1 MNNSTSPV
9 RQPLERFLAL
19 AQAFKAESSWS
30 DDTELQRWAAIVL
43 SQSERG
49 PAELVHATRAIIS
62 DWRSQVRWWRDTA
75 GSARAFL
82 AATLVLDSLPVS
94 EFLRELERVRD
105 RFRALRLPRSG
116 LAESLALAVLLRG
129 AKDARVDDARLQ
141 RIAELYQRVK
151 QDHRFLLGSGDLPT
165 LALLATTD
173 ESANEIGR
181 RVEELYEDLRSRGFR
196 ASSALLAIP
205 HLLFFHP
212 TSDRRA
218 CTRFEELWNQF
229 KEQGLH
235 MHSGDYD
242 ELALLS
248 FAPGA
253 PSGIAKRVLAHRERI
268 RGELRPKPGRDAGF
282 SLACATT
289 FLELSERAPSS
300 TRLAH
305 LQAVMQVR
313 SVIVAR
319 QAAMAAASSGAH

>member
-1 MNNSTSPV
+1 MTQPASPD
-9 RQPLERFLAL
+9 RRPLERFLAL
-19 AQAFKAESSWS
+19 AQAFKVESAWS

-43 SQSERG
+43 SQSERAPG
-49 PAELVHATRAIIS
+49 ELVRATRTVIS
-62 DWRSQVRWWRDTA
+62 DWRAQVRWWRDTA

-94 EFLRELERVRD
+94 AFLRELERVRD

-181 RVEELYEDLRSRGFR
+181 RVEELYGDLRSRGFR
-196 ASSALLAIP
+196 ASSALLPIP

-212 TSDRRA
+212 TPDRRA
-218 CTRFEELWNQF
+218 CARFEELWTQF
-229 KEQGLH
+229 KEHGLH

-242 ELALLS
+242 EVALLS
-248 FAPGA
+248 FAPGGPA
-253 PSGIAKRVLAHRERI
+253 AVAKRVLAHRERI
-268 RGELRPKPGRDAGF
+268 RNELRPKPGRDASF

-289 FLELSERAPSS
+289 FLELSERAPDAA
-300 TRLAH
+300 RLAH
-305 LQAVMQVR
+305 LQAAVQVR

-319 QAAMAAASSGAH
+319 QAAMLAASGGAH